1 MSNSPILGV
10 MSGSSLDGIDLAFC
24 SFQSNEEYTIHCA
37 DTIEYPTEI
46 KEDLKKVFQ
55 FDLKSYFAFCGRF
68 NAHFANIIKTYIEK
82 NKMKPVMIVS
92 HGHTLFHDPAGLVS
106 VQIGHG
112 GVIAALTGVDTL
124 CDLRIQDIAL
134 GGQGAPLAALV
145 DQYLFNQYNIMVNLG
160 GIANVS
166 VRLDNYKIISWD
178 VGPCNQVLNALSARM
193 GLEFDDGGKISSTG
207 NFVHELYD
215 RWQSLNYFDLSPP
228 KSLDNSWV
236 QEYFIG
242 SLSDKYPVEDI
253 IYTSSQFIVDRME
266 KDLSPWILRMAGTK
280 MMVTGGGA
288 HNHFIMG
295 LLAERMIKY
304 QITIDIKD
312 NQTIDFKEALLMA
325 FMGWR
330 YLTDLTNTISTAT
343 GAVKNIVAGGL
354 FKGNG

>member
-1 MSNSPILGV
+1 MSDAPILGV
-10 MSGSSLDGIDLAFC
+10 MSGSSLDGIDLALC
-24 SFQSNEEYTIHCA
+24 TFQSDDEYSILCA
-37 DTIEYPTEI
+37 DTIEYSAEL
-46 KEDLKKVFQ
+46 KEDLKKVFHY
-55 FDLKSYFAFCGRF
+55 DLKSYFAFCGRF
-68 NAHFANIIKTYIEK
+68 NAHFASKIKNFIER
-82 NKMKPVMIVS
+82 NKIKPVMIVS
-92 HGHTLFHDPAGLVS
+92 HGHTLYHDPEGLIT

-112 GVIAALTGVDTL
+112 GVIAALTGVNTL

-166 VRLDNYKIISWD
+166 VRLDNNKIISWD

-193 GLEFDDGGKISSTG
+193 GLEFDDRGKISSTG

-215 RWQSLNYFDLSPP
+215 RWKSLKYFNVSPP

-236 QEYFIG
+236 QEHFIG
-242 SLSDKYPVEDI
+242 SLSDKYPVEDMM
-253 IYTSSQFIVDRME
+253 YTFSQFIVNRME
-266 KDLSPWILRMAGTK
+266 KDLYPWILSMAGTK

-295 LLAERMIKY
+295 LLSERLIKY
-304 QITIDIKD
+304 QISIDIKD

-330 YLTDLTNTISTAT
+330 YLMDRTNTISTAT
-343 GAVKNIVAGGL
+343 GAVKSIVAGGL